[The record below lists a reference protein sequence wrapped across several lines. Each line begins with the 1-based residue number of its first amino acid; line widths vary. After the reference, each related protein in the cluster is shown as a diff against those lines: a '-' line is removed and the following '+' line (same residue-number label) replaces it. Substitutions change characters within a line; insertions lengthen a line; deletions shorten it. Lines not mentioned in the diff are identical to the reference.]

1 MTSWPWRGNGVRT
14 KQLTF
19 EPSTICR
26 LRCARRL
33 MVWALTRR
41 WTTSDAGRRFKQ
53 PSTALLLLAE
63 RSQLVPSRSLFFRYE
78 TTCANRDGH
87 HRIASFHACR
97 VYGNHGSNGPWH
109 REACYRHATS
119 LHRAGGYIPGDNRPD
134 AVGSWGAHL

>member
-1 MTSWPWRGNGVRT
+1 MTSWPWRGDGVRT

-41 WTTSDAGRRFKQ
+41 WTTSGAGRRFKQ

-63 RSQLVPSRSLFFRYE
+63 RSQLAAPGSR
-78 TTCANRDGH
+78 
-87 HRIASFHACR
+87 
-97 VYGNHGSNGPWH
+97 P
-109 REACYRHATS
+109 
-119 LHRAGGYIPGDNRPD
+119 
-134 AVGSWGAHL
+134 WGAKASRRHVEAEHLCGLWGDRQLGLAMGAAWGG